1 MGRQKD
7 RQTHFNLPLEHSTCI
22 SYLLFES
29 HLNSQCFLSS
39 PLNIKILVISQLRAE
54 LHCTFNQEEQATQ
67 LHVPSAVIVNEL
79 GLRFIITVL
88 IGCQGVK

>member
-1 MGRQKD
+1 MGRQID
-7 RQTHFNLPLEHSTCI
+7 RQTHFNLPLEHNACI

-39 PLNIKILVISQLRAE
+39 TLNIKILVISQLRAG

-67 LHVPSAVIVNEL
+67 PHVLSAVIVNES
-79 GLRFIITVL
+79 GLHFIITVL
-88 IGCQGVK
+88 IGCRGVM